1 MKKKEEINC
10 KIINASIIEF
20 ISKGFEAASMENISK
35 LAEVSKRTL
44 YKYHPC
50 KDVLLDE
57 LITKLLDEC
66 SEKLQFKYDQD
77 LGLEKQLDQIVDAKI
92 ELLTSKEYIQMS
104 KIVIGELLKSKK
116 LSKNQLE
123 RFNEYERIFIEWI
136 EQAKKSGQ
144 IKSDLPA
151 ALIANQF
158 QSIIKGQLFYPVILG
173 ISKADKKLIK
183 QTKVT
188 TKDFFLTNFCR

>member
-77 LGLEKQLDQIVDAKI
+77 LSLEEQLDQIIDAKI
-92 ELLTSKEYIQMS
+92 DLLTSKEYIQMS

-136 EQAKKSGQ
+136 EQATKSGQ
-144 IKSDLPA
+144 IKSDLPPDV
-151 ALIANQF
+151 IANQF

-173 ISKADKKLIK
+173 ISKIDKKLIK
-183 QTKVT
+183 QAKVT